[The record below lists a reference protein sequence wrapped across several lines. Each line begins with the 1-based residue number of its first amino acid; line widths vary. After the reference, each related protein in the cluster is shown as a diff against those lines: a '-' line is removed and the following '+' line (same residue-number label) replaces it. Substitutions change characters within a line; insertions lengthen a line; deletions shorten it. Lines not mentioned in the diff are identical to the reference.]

1 MLFNSFAFLFLFLPL
16 ALAGYQLLRRH
27 GIAWL
32 AVCSLAFYAWWDW
45 RFLPLLLLSICV
57 NYAAGQAICSRNGLA
72 RRAVFFT
79 ALAFDLGLLL
89 WFKYAAFLF
98 GIDAGMPL
106 PVGISFFTFTQ
117 VAFLVDCL
125 HGIAREP
132 RFGPY
137 VLFVSYFPHL
147 VAGPVLHHAEMMPQF
162 RNGQALRAKNLACG
176 LTVFAL
182 GLAKKVL
189 VADNIAPLASPI
201 FAAGTAPQLLDA
213 WIGTLAYGMQLYYD
227 FSGYSDMAIGLS
239 LLFGVRLPE
248 NFNSPYQA
256 QNIADFWRR
265 WHMTLSRFLRDY
277 LYIPLGGGRC
287 GKWTRQRN
295 LMLTM
300 VLGGAWH
307 GAGWTFL
314 AWGALH
320 GLFLIAHRH
329 FSGGA
334 PRWWGRPLTFLAVLL
349 AWVPFRAPDMAVAL
363 DIWSGMA
370 GWHGA
375 GLPRG
380 LGGPGLQWVDGG
392 GFGLPLLAAA
402 ALAAWFAPNTQQLM
416 GRQWSGSLSNA
427 GAVAALLLAC
437 IFSMNRPSEFLY
449 FQF

>member
-1 MLFNSFAFLFLFLPL
+1 MLFNSFAFIFLYLPL
-16 ALAGYQLLRRH
+16 TLAGYQLLRRH
-27 GIAWL
+27 GVMWL
-32 AVCSLAFYAWWDW
+32 ALCSLFFYAWWDW

-57 NYAAGQAICSRNGLA
+57 NFHAGQAICSRTGTA
-72 RRAVFFT
+72 RQALFYA
-79 ALAFDLGLLL
+79 ALAFNLGLLV
-89 WFKYAAFLF
+89 WFKYAGFVF
-98 GIDAGMPL
+98 GMDPGLPL
-106 PVGISFFTFTQ
+106 PIGISFFTFTQ
-117 VAFLVDCL
+117 IAFLVDCRR
-125 HGIAREP
+125 GVAREP
-132 RFGPY
+132 RLGPY

-162 RNGQALRAKNLACG
+162 RNGQSLRAENLAAG
-176 LTVFAL
+176 LTIFAL

-189 VADNIAPLASPI
+189 IADNVAPLANPL
-201 FAAGTAPQLLDA
+201 FTAGAAPQLLDA
-213 WIGTLAYGMQLYYD
+213 WIGTLAYSMQLYFD

-256 QNIADFWRR
+256 HDIADFWRR

-277 LYIPLGGGRC
+277 LYIPLGGNRNGSWAR
-287 GKWTRQRN
+287 RRN

-314 AWGALH
+314 AWGVLH
-320 GLFLIAHRH
+320 GFYLVLHQH

-334 PRWWGRPLTFLAVLL
+334 RRWWGRPLTFLAVLL
-349 AWVPFRAPDMAVAL
+349 AWVPFRASDMGAAL

-370 GWHGA
+370 GLHGL

-392 GFGLPLLAAA
+392 GYGLPLLALA
-402 ALAAWFAPNTQQLM
+402 ALLAWFAPNTRQLM
-416 GRQWSGSLSNA
+416 EQKWDGSLRYA
-427 GAVAALLLAC
+427 GTTAILLLVC
-437 IFSMNRPSEFLY
+437 VFSMNRPTEFLY